1 MIINVSDVI
10 NGAGA
15 SWDVIRYDGATIIA
29 VAATAVDMDQNCV
42 DTPDAI
48 LVHTNVV
55 NVESGSTVTYT
66 APDTISDSA
75 NGFGSFAAGDIIEIE
90 GSTSND
96 GVYEV
101 DTAAAGVLTLIEQTI
116 GTEGSSSASVISKAV
131 SGLADAD
138 EVFSYDFDGNV
149 QGGRVV
155 STPTSVKAKAIGSTG
170 AQYVASTVQAIVS
183 GTPLTIPLGAATERN
198 YA

>member
-1 MIINVSDVI
+1 MVYQITVI
-10 NGAGA
+10 TTSAED
-15 SWDVIRYDGATIIA
+15 WTVVRYDGAAIVT
-29 VAATAVDMDQNCV
+29 VAATAVDCDQNCV

-55 NVESGSTVTYT
+55 NTESGSTVTFT
-66 APDTISDSA
+66 APDTVDDSGS
-75 NGFGSFAAGDIIEIE
+75 GFGGFASGDIIQIE

-96 GVYEV
+96 GIYEV
-101 DTAAAGVLTLIEQTI
+101 DTAAAGSLTLIEQTI
-116 GTEGSSSASVISKAV
+116 GTEGSSTASVISKSV

-149 QGGRVV
+149 QGGRTV
-155 STPTSVKAKAIGSTG
+155 SSTTYVKAKAIGSTG
-170 AQYVASTVQAIVS
+170 AQYVESTVQTIAS